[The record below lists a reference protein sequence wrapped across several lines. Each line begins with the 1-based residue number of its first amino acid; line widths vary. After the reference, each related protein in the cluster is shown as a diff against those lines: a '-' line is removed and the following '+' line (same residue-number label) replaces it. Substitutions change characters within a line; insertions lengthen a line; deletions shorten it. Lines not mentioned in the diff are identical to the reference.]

1 MTIIRIDDPQDQRI
15 DIYARLTE
23 HQLRNVLEPQKALMI
38 AESRYVIEVALEQK
52 MQVVSM
58 LIDERHLDTMS
69 DVFNLLPEGT
79 PVYIATREV
88 MSAITG
94 FEVTR
99 GYLCAL
105 RRPQPRSLEDVLVG
119 ARRVAVLEG
128 IVDVSNVGAI
138 FRSAAALG
146 VDAVLL
152 APGCCDPYS
161 RRALRVS
168 MGCVLKVHWARL
180 PKPWP
185 RATVDLLHEQGFSCA
200 ALALRDDAVRL
211 DDPGLAKTNKI
222 ALFLGTEGTG
232 LTQRAIDACDTSVI
246 IPMANEVDSLNVGA
260 AAAIAFWELRV
271 R

>member
-23 HQLRNVLEPQKALMI
+23 HQLRNVLEPQKAIMI
-38 AESRYVIEVALEQK
+38 AESRYVIEVALERG
-52 MQVVSM
+52 MQVISM
-58 LIDERHLDTMS
+58 LLDERHLDSMRDMLRS
-69 DVFNLLPEGT
+69 LPGDA

-105 RRPQPRSLEDVLVG
+105 RRPQPRALEDVLVG

-168 MGCVLKVHWARL
+168 MGCVLKVPWARL
-180 PKPWP
+180 PNPWP
-185 RATVDLLHEQGFSCA
+185 QATVELLHERQFTCA
-200 ALALRDDAVRL
+200 ALALRSDAMRL
-211 DDPGLAKTNKI
+211 DDPELTRNQRI

-232 LTQRAIDACDTSVI
+232 LTQGAIDACDTSVI
-246 IPMANEVDSLNVGA
+246 IPMANDVDSLNVGA

-271 R
+271 W

>member
-1 MTIIRIDDPQDQRI
+1 MIIRIDDPLDQRI
-15 DIYARLTE
+15 DVYARLTE
-23 HQLRNVLEPQKALMI
+23 HQLRSVLEPSRAVMI
-38 AESRYVIEVALEQK
+38 AESRFVIEVALERGLTPL
-52 MQVVSM
+52 S
-58 LIDERHLDTMS
+58 LLLDERHLASM
-69 DVFNLLPEGT
+69 EGIIAQLGDEV
-79 PVYIATREV
+79 PVYVATREV

-105 RRPQPRSLEDVLVG
+105 RRPQPRPLDQVLEG

-128 IVDVSNVGAI
+128 IVDVTNVGAI

-152 APGCCDPYS
+152 APGCTDPLS

-168 MGCVLKVHWARL
+168 MGCVLKVPWARL

-185 RATVDLLHEQGFSCA
+185 QAAADVLHEQGFTCA
-200 ALALRDDAVRL
+200 ALALRDDALAL
-211 DDPGLAKTNKI
+211 DDPRLAGI
-222 ALFLGTEGTG
+222 DRLALFLGTEGTG
-232 LTQRAIDACDTSVI
+232 LTQRALDACDTSVI
-246 IPMANEVDSLNVGA
+246 IPMANGVDSLNVAA

>member
-1 MTIIRIDDPQDQRI
+1 MTIIRIDDPQDQRM
-15 DIYARLTE
+15 DVYARLTE
-23 HQLRNVLEPQKALMI
+23 HQLRNRLEPERAVMI
-38 AESRYVIEVALEQK
+38 AESRFVIEVAIQRGMEVLS
-52 MQVVSM
+52 V
-58 LIDERHLDTMS
+58 LLDERHLDSMRE
-69 DVFNLLPEGT
+69 LLERLPEHT

-88 MSAITG
+88 MSQITG

-105 RRPQPRSLEDVLVG
+105 RRPQPRSLEEVLEG

-152 APGCCDPYS
+152 APGCCDPYT

-168 MGCVLKVHWARL
+168 MGCVLKVPWARL

-185 RATVDLLHEQGFSCA
+185 AGTVDVLHEQGFTCA
-200 ALALRDDAVRL
+200 ALALRDDAMRL
-211 DDPGLAKTNKI
+211 DDPALARSEKI

-232 LTQRAIDACDTSVI
+232 LSQRAIDACDTSVI
-246 IPMANEVDSLNVGA
+246 IPMANDVDSLNVGA
-260 AAAIAFWELRV
+260 AAAIAFWELRL

>member
-1 MTIIRIDDPQDQRI
+1 MIIRIDDPLDQRI
-15 DIYARLTE
+15 DVYARLTE
-23 HQLRNVLEPQKALMI
+23 HQLRSVLEPSRAGMI
-38 AESRYVIEVALEQK
+38 AESRFVIEVALERGLPPL
-52 MQVVSM
+52 S
-58 LIDERHLDTMS
+58 LLLDERHLASM
-69 DVFNLLPEGT
+69 EGIIEQLGDEV
-79 PVYIATREV
+79 PVYVATREV

-105 RRPQPRSLEDVLVG
+105 RRPQPQPLGQVLEG

-128 IVDVSNVGAI
+128 IVDVTNVGAI

-152 APGCCDPYS
+152 APGCTDPLS

-168 MGCVLKVHWARL
+168 MGCVLKVPWARL

-185 RATVDLLHEQGFSCA
+185 QATKDVLHEQGFTCA
-200 ALALRDDAVRL
+200 ALALRDDERPLADTRL
-211 DDPGLAKTNKI
+211 AGMERLA
-222 ALFLGTEGTG
+222 LCLGTEGTG
-232 LTQRAIDACDTSVI
+232 LTQRALDVCDTSVI
-246 IPMANEVDSLNVGA
+246 IPMANGVDSLNVAA

>member
-1 MTIIRIDDPQDQRI
+1 MIIRIDDPLDQRI
-15 DIYARLTE
+15 DVYARLTE
-23 HQLRNVLEPQKALMI
+23 HQLRSVLEPSRAGMI
-38 AESRYVIEVALEQK
+38 AESRFVIEVALERGLPPL
-52 MQVVSM
+52 S
-58 LIDERHLDTMS
+58 LLLDERHLASM
-69 DVFNLLPEGT
+69 EGIIEQLGDEV
-79 PVYIATREV
+79 PVYVATREV

-105 RRPQPRSLEDVLVG
+105 RRPQPQPLGQVLEG

-128 IVDVSNVGAI
+128 IVDVTNVGAI

-152 APGCCDPYS
+152 APGCTDPLS

-168 MGCVLKVHWARL
+168 MGCVLKVPWARL

-185 RATVDLLHEQGFSCA
+185 QATREVLHEQGFACA
-200 ALALRDDAVRL
+200 ALALRDDAMSL
-211 DDPGLAKTNKI
+211 DDPRLAGI
-222 ALFLGTEGTG
+222 DRLALFLGTEGTG
-232 LTQRAIDACDTSVI
+232 LTQRALDACDTSVI
-246 IPMANEVDSLNVGA
+246 IPMANGVDSLNVAA